1 MYKTVQITCFTK
13 VYKVFYVTAFGF
25 VRRLFLVC
33 FGKNLRCFF
42 SFKHH
47 LRHQRIDKGWISP
60 ARSLTTWAGPTSAP
74 GDPGDPGASADLTSQ
89 VRVEVCLSFLIYI
102 YMCVC
107 DSLWVYDDMLY
118 GAILC
123 YIMIWYVKMSC
134 VSYRSNIQY
143 LLEASSEPMVK
154 SQSPA
159 FSKKKLPFKAI
170 SWVKIPIF
178 SATKTHLLEKTQSF
192 CRFLP
197 PEFRNP
203 LQNGACNTAG
213 PTLL

>member
-1 MYKTVQITCFTK
+1 M
-13 VYKVFYVTAFGF
+13 
-25 VRRLFLVC
+25 
-33 FGKNLRCFF
+33 
-42 SFKHH
+42 
-47 LRHQRIDKGWISP
+47 GWAYISP
-60 ARSLTTWAGPTSAP
+60 WWPWWPWCFSGPYKSSAGKSM
-74 GDPGDPGASADLTSQ
+74 SIIHDL
-89 VRVEVCLSFLIYI
+89 

-118 GAILC
+118 CAILC

-178 SATKTHLLEKTQSF
+178 SATKTHLLEKSQSF